1 MIHVRPMPSECSLFP
16 ELSDTDYFD
25 TYEAPLRR
33 GDLRPDQLYREI
45 MRAAPRWITLLMAV
59 RDSIVQWFNIKKVGQ
74 LGSEMKSD
82 DSPPIPGTR
91 IDIFTV
97 RRITDDEIVVGEDD
111 SHLNFSLSL
120 LKFRENGNQKIAF
133 STVVKVNNPIGKA
146 YLLTILPFHKII
158 ARTMLASAIRE
169 GRI

>member
-59 RDSIVQWFNIKKVGQ
+59 RDSIVQWFNIKK
-74 LGSEMKSD
+74 SD
-82 DSPPIPGTR
+82 SS
-91 IDIFTV
+91 V
-97 RRITDDEIVVGEDD
+97 R
-111 SHLNFSLSL
+111 
-120 LKFRENGNQKIAF
+120 K
-133 STVVKVNNPIGKA
+133 
-146 YLLTILPFHKII
+146 
-158 ARTMLASAIRE
+158 
-169 GRI
+169 